1 MIWLGLTCFF
11 VLVIVGAFL
20 YVLDQTIKKI
30 NDENDFDIW
39 R

>member
-30 NDENDFDIW
+30 NDENDVDIW

>member
-1 MIWLGLTCFF
+1 MIWLGITCFF
-11 VLVIVGAFL
+11 GLVIIATFL